1 MTVEQVCPLL
11 RVYTMTTV
19 TACNH
24 DNVAALLRV
33 CIHDG
38 ADNVVHF
45 GADRRLFNFKGTAT
59 FCSFTKII
67 NTSATR
73 H

>member
-24 DNVAALLRV
+24 DNVAAYSEFAFTMALTTLSTSV
-33 CIHDG
+33 LI
-38 ADNVVHF
+38 ADS
-45 GADRRLFNFKGTAT
+45 L
-59 FCSFTKII
+59 
-67 NTSATR
+67 TSKEPPLSA
-73 H
+73 HSPK